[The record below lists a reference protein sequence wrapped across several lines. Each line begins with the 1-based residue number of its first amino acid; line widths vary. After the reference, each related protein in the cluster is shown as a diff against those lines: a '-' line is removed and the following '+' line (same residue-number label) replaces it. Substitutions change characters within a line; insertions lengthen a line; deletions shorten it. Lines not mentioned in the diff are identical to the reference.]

1 MGLRTEK
8 RRQAALVTAVLILAA
23 FNLTFRLSSE
33 SVTQWD
39 ESLYANSALDM
50 LDGGSAVV
58 TTIGGEV
65 DYFNAKPPL
74 NVWLIA
80 GSFKL
85 FGPSLVALR
94 VTAVAAALATV
105 AVLVLWARRRI
116 GHDAGLFAG
125 LVLST
130 SFGFLHVHSSR
141 SANPDALLALLLL
154 LIVITLDAAAVRPWR
169 RVWLGPLLAG
179 VFFLKGMAV
188 LLPLLL
194 VAVIEIRRALSER
207 GRVEGRRVP
216 ARERWLPLGAAA
228 SLALPPIALWAA
240 ARWRVDGSLFFERMF
255 FQDFVALSLR
265 ASPDQSGSPLFYL
278 NVLVKHHYDWLVA
291 VIAVALLYPPA
302 SWRSFAQRLAFWRAR
317 DEYVVILGWWTVLAF
332 IVPTIMQT
340 KAAWYINPFYAT
352 FALTVGALL
361 QYGSSHVDGPRDRRL
376 LLTAAVVM
384 AAVVAETKV
393 FWYSD
398 QYRAIDR
405 TTQGVL
411 LAEANRLKGAR
422 VYNTS
427 WDLAE
432 LFVVRGL
439 VQAQPETIAIEE
451 FISQA
456 GPTDFLVLPANV
468 NHPLL
473 TRVAARG
480 GYGLYQR
487 FRVDETSRPGA
498 P

>member
-1 MGLRTEK
+1 VGLPTEK
-8 RRQAALVTAVLILAA
+8 RRQVALVIAVLILAA
-23 FNLTFRLSSE
+23 FNLTFRLTSE

-50 LDGGSAVV
+50 LDGGSVVV

-80 GSFKL
+80 GSL
-85 FGPSLVALR
+85 RVFGRSLLALR
-94 VTAVAAALATV
+94 VTAVAAAWLTV
-105 AVLVLWARRRI
+105 AVLLLWARRRI
-116 GHDAGLFAG
+116 GHDAGLFGA

-154 LIVITLDAAAVRPWR
+154 LTVITLDGAAARPWR
-169 RVWLGPLLAG
+169 RVWLGPLLTG

-194 VAVIEIRRALSER
+194 IAVLEIR
-207 GRVEGRRVP
+207 RRVP
-216 ARERWLPLGAAA
+216 ARERWVPLGVAMALAAV
-228 SLALPPIALWAA
+228 PIALWAV
-240 ARWRVDGSLFFERMF
+240 ARWRVDGSLFFQRMF
-255 FQDFVALSLR
+255 FQDFIDLSLR
-265 ASPDQSGSPLFYL
+265 TPPDQSGSPLFYL
-278 NVLVKHHYDWLVA
+278 SVLLKHQYDWLIA
-291 VIAVALLYPPA
+291 GIAVGLLYPPA

-317 DEYVVILGWWTVLAF
+317 DEYVVVLGWWTALAF

-340 KAAWYINPFYAT
+340 KAAWYINPFYPT
-352 FALTVGALL
+352 FALAVGALL
-361 QYGSSHVDGPRDRRL
+361 QYGSSHVHGPRDRRL

-384 AAVVAETKV
+384 AAVVSESRV

-398 QYRAIDR
+398 HYRALDR

-411 LAEANRLKGAR
+411 LAEADRLKGAR

-439 VQAQPETIAIEE
+439 VQADPSTITIEE
-451 FISQA
+451 FVSRA
-456 GPTDFLVLPANV
+456 DPMDFLVLPANV
-468 NHPLL
+468 NHPSLR
-473 TRVAARG
+473 RVAVRG

-487 FRVDETSRPGA
+487 QPY
-498 P
+498 